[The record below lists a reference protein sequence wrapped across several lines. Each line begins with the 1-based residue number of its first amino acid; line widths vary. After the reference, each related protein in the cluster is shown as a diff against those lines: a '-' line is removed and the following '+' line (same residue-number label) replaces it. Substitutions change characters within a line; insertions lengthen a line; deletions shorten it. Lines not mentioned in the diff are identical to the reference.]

1 MRSISSSTW
10 RRRRSCVAP
19 DSLFSER
26 DGAGA
31 PRRRARTRSLTPLVP
46 LRCWCPGVLSSY
58 GGRAVFARV
67 CGGEWAGRLGRLVGE
82 GNVLVV
88 TIPIVAVVQMVFLFL
103 CVLAG
108 REQALRW
115 RGERGV
121 AGLGEAEGQRD
132 GAVGVLRV
140 IVIVIVVPWHGG

>member
-1 MRSISSSTW
+1 M
-10 RRRRSCVAP
+10 
-19 DSLFSER
+19 
-26 DGAGA
+26 
-31 PRRRARTRSLTPLVP
+31 
-46 LRCWCPGVLSSY
+46 
-58 GGRAVFARV
+58 FARV

-108 REQALRW
+108 REKALRW

-140 IVIVIVVPWHGG
+140 MVIVIVVPWHGG